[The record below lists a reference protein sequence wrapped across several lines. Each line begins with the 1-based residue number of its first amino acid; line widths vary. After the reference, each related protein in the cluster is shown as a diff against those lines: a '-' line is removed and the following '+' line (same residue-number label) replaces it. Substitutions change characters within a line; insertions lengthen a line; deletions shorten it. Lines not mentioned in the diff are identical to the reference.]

1 MFSPYISGVYADA
14 GTGPRDECLPKE
26 SAMRMTMLA
35 LLSALAIALPGM
47 LVAET
52 VPIPATAPV
61 SEGVELVMVDR
72 AGCIYCAAWKAEVM
86 PEYSA
91 TAEGRAAPLRIVD
104 IDGPWP
110 DGMALASRPFIS
122 PTFILLRGGIEEARL
137 EGYPGEQFFWPLLKG
152 MLKDAAVPLGQGS

>member
-1 MFSPYISGVYADA
+1 MFSPYISDA
-14 GTGPRDECLPKE
+14 GKRDECLHEE
-26 SAMRMTMLA
+26 SAMRMIMLA
-35 LLSALAIALPGM
+35 LLSALAVALPGT
-47 LVAET
+47 LTAAT

-61 SEGVELVMVDR
+61 SQGVELVMVDR

-110 DGMALASRPFIS
+110 DGMALAARPFIS

-137 EGYPGEQFFWPLLKG
+137 EGYPGEQFFWPLLNR
-152 MLKDAAVPLGQGS
+152 MLKDADVPVAQGN